1 MQNLSEFER
10 ELVKLLAENSR
21 RSVTELSLRLK
32 SSRPKTRGAIEALH
46 HKGVIKRFTVE
57 LDQIDKADVS
67 GVRAFFVVKL
77 RSPKCKALFATIRNW
92 PEVIDAWSLSSP
104 NVDMQIQVQARS
116 HQDLE
121 RLRDKVA
128 THPVVENMWT
138 TVILKDWRHDRL
150 E

>member
-10 ELVKLLAENSR
+10 QLVKLLAENSR

-32 SSRPKTRGAIEALH
+32 SSRPKTRGAIESLH

-57 LDQIDKADVS
+57 LDKIDKADVS

-77 RSPKCKALFATIRNW
+77 GAPKCKALFATIRNW